1 MIKEQIETKIKDL
14 QEKIGEIVG
23 EKVGEILFTSP
34 RFDDMVRK
42 NAKD

>member
-23 EKVGEILFTSP
+23 EKVGEIVHP
-34 RFDDMVRK
+34 RLDDMMRK